1 MTTRFRPGSST
12 QPELARLRELVA
24 EQHRRLRVVRGE
36 APASPMVLSSPPST
50 ESCGT
55 PRLATAAM
63 VRLLEE
69 VRHRVELL
77 DTAVGTAIWA
87 AWPERRPT
95 VPVLRPTPGLSAYAL
110 RNVEDLPNVALALF
124 FRRPEEIEA
133 AIGRVL
139 AEQQSGD
146 PFIPIFLT
154 NHADFTSLR
163 EQRLA
168 FEYFP
173 FRLDESAPA
182 PEPAWAAYLIA
193 TLELTLRR
201 WGVRQIVNL

>member
-1 MTTRFRPGSST
+1 MATRLGPGSNAP
-12 QPELARLRELVA
+12 PELARLRELVA

-36 APASPMVLSSPPST
+36 APPSPVVLVGSPMERCV
-50 ESCGT
+50 T
-55 PRLATAAM
+55 PRLTAAA
-63 VRLLEE
+63 VARLLEE
-69 VRHRVELL
+69 ARHRVELL
-77 DTAVGTAIWA
+77 DTAVGTTIWA

-95 VPVLRPTPGLSAYAL
+95 VPVLRPTPGLDAYAL
-110 RNVEDLPNVALALF
+110 RNVADLPNVVLALF
-124 FRRPEEIEA
+124 FRRAEEIEA
-133 AIGRVL
+133 AIARVL
-139 AEQQSGD
+139 AEQQAGD

-154 NHADFTSLR
+154 NHADFTCLR

-173 FRLDESAPA
+173 FRLDEAALA

-201 WGVRQIVNL
+201 WGVRQIVSL